1 LIHRSFAYRTVQYR
15 LPVTITRVID
25 HLVRDKDDIVNT
37 FGEVSPI
44 YEGMLNELKE
54 TVGKK

>member
-1 LIHRSFAYRTVQYR
+1 MQDR

-25 HLVRDKDDIVNT
+25 HLVRDKDHIVNT

-44 YEGMLNELKE
+44 CEGMLYKAERNAW
-54 TVGKK
+54 

>member
-1 LIHRSFAYRTVQYR
+1 VQYR